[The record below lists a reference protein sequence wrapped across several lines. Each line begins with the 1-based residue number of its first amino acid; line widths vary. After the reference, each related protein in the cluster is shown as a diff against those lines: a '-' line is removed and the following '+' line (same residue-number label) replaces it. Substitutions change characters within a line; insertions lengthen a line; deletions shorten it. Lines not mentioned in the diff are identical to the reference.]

1 MFSSNPKKGY
11 SIRIHNESDSN
22 VVVLS
27 VKFYYFA
34 VYILYLS
41 FVSIVPYGVYKMINA
56 FSTENNKIGTP
67 NLECRPIKNGT
78 ICTIID
84 TQKGISSDD

>member
-11 SIRIHNESDSN
+11 SIRVHDDSDKN
-22 VVVLS
+22 VIVLS

-41 FVSIVPYGVYKMINA
+41 LITIVPYGTYKLIDSLSA
-56 FSTENNKIGTP
+56 DYKIGTP
-67 NLECRPIKNGT
+67 NLECRHIKNGT
-78 ICTIID
+78 VCEIID
-84 TQKGISSDD
+84 VRKDISNDN

>member
-11 SIRIHNESDSN
+11 SIRVHDESNSN

-41 FVSIVPYGVYKMINA
+41 LITIVPYGTYRIIDA
-56 FSTENNKIGTP
+56 LSGDYKIGTP
-67 NLECRPIKNGT
+67 NLECRHIKNGT
-78 ICTIID
+78 VCEIID
-84 TQKGISSDD
+84 GQKGISSDN

>member
-11 SIRIHNESDSN
+11 SIRVHHESDKN

-41 FVSIVPYGVYKMINA
+41 LITIFPYGVYKIIDT
-56 FSTENNKIGTP
+56 FSSGYDIGTP
-67 NLECRPIKNGT
+67 NLECKKVKNGI
-78 ICTIID
+78 ICEIID
-84 TQKGISSDD
+84 DRKGISSDN